1 MNSME
6 RIQATMAGKPLD
18 RRAVAPVLGLYGAR
32 LTNCPL
38 ERYYTDPE
46 AYLRGQTAVREMFQP
61 DILHAPLAFASIGAA
76 FGGELVHLDTMPPDL
91 RTPAIQSMQQWNTL
105 VPPDPDGH
113 PQLLYFRDSIRLLAA
128 QYGGEVPI
136 VIMIPIPTDIPD
148 LVMGLEG
155 WLETV
160 LFNPTAAQRVMDKII
175 PFYVRMING
184 FFAAGATFVVMP
196 CGFASSAIATRKMV
210 SLFTRP
216 ILVNVLAQLNG
227 PVILQSMG
235 APMLDHL
242 DLLTDLPS
250 VAAFMVDQTDDLA
263 RARSVIGPDCTL
275 FGGLD
280 CTNIGRMTAREVEE
294 RCRAILQ
301 DRRQD
306 ARFVLGTS
314 GPDVA
319 WHTPPENIL
328 ALRKAADSFGRVAV

>member
-6 RIQATMAGKPLD
+6 RMQATMAGKPLD

-32 LTNCPL
+32 LINCPL
-38 ERYYTDPE
+38 ERYYSDPF
-46 AYLRGQTAVREMFQP
+46 AYARGQAAVREMFQP
-61 DILHAPLAFASIGAA
+61 DVLYAPLAFASIGAA

-91 RTPAIQSMQQWNTL
+91 RTPAIQSIQQWNTL
-105 VPPDPDGH
+105 VPPDPDKH
-113 PQLLYFRDSIRLLAA
+113 PQLLYFRDTIRLLAA

-136 VIMIPIPTDIPD
+136 VIMIPIPTEIPD
-148 LVMGLEG
+148 MVMGLEG

-160 LFNPTAAQRVMDKII
+160 LFNPTAAQRVMEKII
-175 PFYVRMING
+175 PFYVRMVNG
-184 FFAAGATFVVMP
+184 FFAAGASFVVMP

-227 PVILQSMG
+227 PVVLQSMG

-242 DLLTDLPS
+242 DLLTDMPQVS
-250 VAAFMVDQTDDLA
+250 AFMVDQTDDLA
-263 RARSVIGPDCTL
+263 MARSVIGPDSVL

-280 CTNIGRMTAREVEE
+280 CTNIGRMTATQVEE
-294 RCRAILQ
+294 RCRAILEE
-301 DRRQD
+301 RRQD

-319 WHTPPENIL
+319 WHTPPENIR